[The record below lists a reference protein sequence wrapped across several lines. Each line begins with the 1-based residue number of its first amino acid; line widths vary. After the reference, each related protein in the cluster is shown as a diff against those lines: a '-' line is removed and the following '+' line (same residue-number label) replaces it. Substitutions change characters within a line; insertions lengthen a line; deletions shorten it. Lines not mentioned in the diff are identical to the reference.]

1 MTQWQ
6 SEKKDRALSSDK
18 KINPNFIAQKKLS
31 FKQHCKFKK
40 QMHLV

>member
-6 SEKKDRALSSDK
+6 SEKKDCALSSDK
-18 KINPNFIAQKKLS
+18 KINPYFIALKKLS

-40 QMHLV
+40 QMQFV

>member
-6 SEKKDRALSSDK
+6 SEKKDRALSLDK
-18 KINPNFIAQKKLS
+18 KINPNFIAPKNFS

-40 QMHLV
+40 QMQFV